1 MTPYFS
7 PSTAQKTE
15 QKYKATSETNHVA
28 TDTIGTALIVEDNKE
43 LLLMAEEFFN
53 MIGYQ
58 VFSATNAPE
67 AIEILR
73 TQSIDLL
80 FTDVIMPE
88 RISGIE
94 LAEMTKRISPDTKVL
109 LTSAHPIE
117 TLVSKRYSQEL
128 DFIIKPYNYMQL
140 VNKVHGLRTLH

>member
-1 MTPYFS
+1 MTTYFS
-7 PSTAQKTE
+7 LSTAQKTE
-15 QKYKATSETNHVA
+15 QKFKTTSETYHVA
-28 TDTIGTALIVEDNKE
+28 ADTIGTALIVEDNKE
-43 LLLMAEEFFN
+43 LLLMAEEFFS

>member
-1 MTPYFS
+1 MPTPFS
-7 PSTAQKTE
+7 SGAARKTGGTSTTETARPS
-15 QKYKATSETNHVA
+15 V
-28 TDTIGTALIVEDNKE
+28 DTIGTVLIVEDNKE
-43 LLLMAEEFFN
+43 LLLMAQEFFN

-58 VFSATNAPE
+58 VFSATNAPD
-67 AIEILR
+67 AIQILR
-73 TQSIDLL
+73 HESIDLL

-94 LAEMTKRISPDTKVL
+94 LAEMTKRLSPDTKVL

-140 VNKVHGLRTLH
+140 VSKVHGLRTLH